1 MEQEKWINSILN
13 STEGITQVTPDDML
27 FSKIQNKIKEQ
38 NIVSNKWIWV
48 AAASF
53 AILFSLNFKIIFS
66 KSQKNNNK
74 IEMIAASMTKNNQLY

>member
-13 STEGITQVTPDDML
+13 STKGITQVTPDAML

-48 AAASF
+48 VAASF

-66 KSQKNNNK
+66 ESQKNNNK
-74 IEMIAASMTKNNQLY
+74 IEMIVASMTKNNQLY